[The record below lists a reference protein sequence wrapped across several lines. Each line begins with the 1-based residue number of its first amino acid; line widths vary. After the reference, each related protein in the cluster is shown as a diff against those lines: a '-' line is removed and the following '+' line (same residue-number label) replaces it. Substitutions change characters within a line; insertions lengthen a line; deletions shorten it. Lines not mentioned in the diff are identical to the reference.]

1 VAIGPS
7 RRARLG
13 RVVRSLFWTSVV
25 LAIVIGTTA
34 LVADRLVARRAAPF
48 TTASLDRLPSLDVA
62 LVLGTA
68 PRVWQGRPNQFFERR
83 MDAAAELYRAG
94 KVRWLLVSGDNRS
107 HDYDE
112 PTAMR
117 AALIRRG
124 IPAEAIY
131 RDYAGIRTLDS
142 VLRAATVF
150 GQPRL
155 VVVSQRFHTE
165 RAIFLARRHG
175 IEAWGYEADD
185 IVGALGMVPR
195 LREYAGRLRAVW
207 DVLMDSEPRHGG
219 SPVRIGVDPP
229 T

>member
-1 VAIGPS
+1 MASVVS
-7 RRARLG
+7 RRG
-13 RVVRSLFWTSVV
+13 RIVRFVRIVFWTSIV
-25 LAIVIGTTA
+25 LAIVIGTSA
-34 LVADRLVARRAAPF
+34 LVADRFVARRAAPF
-48 TTASLDRLPSLDVA
+48 TTSSLDRLPSLDVA

-107 HDYDE
+107 QYYDE

-117 AALIRRG
+117 AALMRRG

-142 VLRAATVF
+142 VLRASTVF
-150 GQPRL
+150 GQQRF

-185 IVGALGMVPR
+185 IAGALGMVPR
-195 LREYAGRLRAVW
+195 LREFAGRLRALW
-207 DVLMDSEPRHGG
+207 DLLMDSEPRHGG
-219 SPVRIGVDPP
+219 PPVRIGVDPP

>member
-1 VAIGPS
+1 VARASS
-7 RRARLG
+7 RRGWLG
-13 RVVRSLFWTSVV
+13 RFVRAVFWTSVG
-25 LAIVIGTTA
+25 LTIVIGTSA
-34 LVADRLVARRAAPF
+34 LVADRLVVRRAAPF
-48 TTASLDRLPSLDVA
+48 TTSSLDRLPSLDVA

-107 HDYDE
+107 PYYDE

-117 AALIRRG
+117 EALLRRG
-124 IPAEAIY
+124 IPADAIY

-142 VLRAATVF
+142 ILRAASVF
-150 GQPRL
+150 GQQRY

-175 IEAWGYEADD
+175 IDAWGYEADD
-185 IVGALGMVPR
+185 IAGALGMVPR

-219 SPVRIGVDPP
+219 PPVRIGVDPP